1 MRNRQDGLKMAG
13 YLLAGLL
20 ALVLIMVFGAWRGFL
35 MPVFFLS
42 VLYGEF
48 YLLRGFSREYEY
60 TVTNGELDIDL
71 IVAQRQRK
79 RVFSGTARQ
88 FESMSPWGRT
98 ASENLAG
105 QASQS
110 LPVIDCRGNF
120 QAGATAGNRI
130 HYQIVTDYNGKRVRV
145 LFTPDEFIVNQMKK
159 FNPAR
164 VMIG

>member
-1 MRNRQDGLKMAG
+1 MDGFKMAG
-13 YLLAGLL
+13 LLVAGLV
-20 ALVLIMVFGAWRGFL
+20 ALVLTFAFGAWLGFL
-35 MPVFFLS
+35 MPVFFLGI
-42 VLYGEF
+42 LYGEF

-60 TVTNGELDIDL
+60 TVTNGDLDIDL

-88 FESMSPWGRT
+88 FESMSPVGRS
-98 ASENLAG
+98 ASEPLAG

-110 LPVIDCRGNF
+110 LPVIDCRGTHPAN
-120 QAGATAGNRI
+120 ATTGNRV

-164 VMIG
+164 VMLG